1 VGGCV
6 GGKGRDGLAKIGSCP
21 SSVAVQKK
29 NRYWFPSIL
38 NLTNPISDLPFMI
51 LRDTATKVTYVIGH
65 RNPDTDAICS
75 AIAYADF
82 LKQTTRPEAV
92 AACCGQINART
103 QWLLKFAKV
112 EPPLLLM
119 DVRPTASSICRR
131 NVETVKADDTF
142 LDVYER
148 MVKRGVRSV
157 PVVDERRRM
166 VGMPTMHDLVKLLL
180 PSGVV
185 QIDVRTV
192 AGSLENITK
201 VLKGEME
208 NPVLAWQEEELQLL
222 VCASSPERML
232 RRMQKLDTSRLLI
245 VVGDRPQV
253 QRQALEYKV
262 RALVLTGK
270 ATLSDDLRGLAAQNN
285 VTVITSS
292 WDTAMT
298 AQLIQTAGRVS
309 GVAKGDFLKFRP
321 SDLVGRIL
329 QEVHESN
336 QPLFPVIQE
345 GSEELVGVF
354 SKSDLVDPP
363 KARLVLVDHNEFSQA
378 VQGAEDAEIVEVIDH
393 HRLSGDL
400 TSKEP
405 IRFINETLG
414 STCSLVAT
422 MFRIQRLK
430 PSQGIARCMCAGI
443 IADTLLLTS
452 PTTTTQDKAILD
464 WLSSIAKIDPKEF
477 AKEFFAAGSALTSL
491 SPEEVVSSD
500 RKEYTE
506 NGWKISISQVEE
518 LGLHHFWP
526 KREKLQESLDKLVED
541 GVLDFA
547 CLMVTDITEHHS
559 LLMTAG
565 EHRIKKAIEF
575 PRTEGGL
582 IELPGVVS
590 RKKQLFPMLGQVLSK
605 ISREVMA

>member
-1 VGGCV
+1 
-6 GGKGRDGLAKIGSCP
+6 
-21 SSVAVQKK
+21 
-29 NRYWFPSIL
+29 
-38 NLTNPISDLPFMI
+38 MI

-103 QWLLKFAKV
+103 EWMLEFAGV

-131 NVETVKADDTF
+131 NVETVKADETF

-148 MVKRGVRSV
+148 MVKRSVRSV
-157 PVVDERRRM
+157 PVVDDKRRM
-166 VGMPTMHDLVKLLL
+166 VGMPTMHDLVRLLL
-180 PSGVV
+180 PSGVA
-185 QIDVRTV
+185 DTEVRNV
-192 AGSLENITK
+192 SGSLENITK
-201 VLKGEME
+201 VLNGEME
-208 NPVLAWQEEELQLL
+208 NPVQSWQEEELQLL

-232 RRMQKLDTSRLLI
+232 KRTLKLDTSKLLI
-245 VVGDRPQV
+245 VVGDRPKI
-253 QRQALEYKV
+253 QRQALENRV
-262 RALVLTGK
+262 RALILTGK
-270 ATLSDDLRGLAAQNN
+270 ATLPDDLRGLAAQNN

-309 GVAKGDFLKFRP
+309 GVATDDFLKFKP
-321 SDLVGRIL
+321 SDLVDHIM
-329 QEVHESN
+329 QEVQESN
-336 QPLFPVIQE
+336 QPLFPVIKE

-378 VQGAEDAEIVEVIDH
+378 VKGANDAEILEVIDH

-400 TSKEP
+400 VSKEP

-422 MFRIQRLK
+422 MFRIQNVK
-430 PSQGIARCMCAGI
+430 PSQSIARCMCAGI

-452 PTTTTQDKAILD
+452 PTTTDQDKAILE
-464 WLSSIAKIDPKEF
+464 WLAPIAKIDPKEF
-477 AKEFFAAGSALTSL
+477 AKEFFAAGSALTTL
-491 SPEEVVSSD
+491 SPVEVVGSD

-506 NGWKISISQVEE
+506 NGWKISISQIEE

-526 KREKLQESLDKLVED
+526 KREQLQESLDQLVENSE
-541 GVLDFA
+541 LDFA

-565 EHRIKKAIEF
+565 EQRIKRAIEF

-582 IELPGVVS
+582 IELVGVVS

-605 ISREVMA
+605 ISREVAV